1 MNIFLSWSKSKSQE
15 IALAIKSF
23 LNGLFRD
30 EINVW
35 MSSESISYGSTSI
48 PEINKALINSDKCI
62 AIITSDNI
70 LSPWI
75 MYETG
80 AVLARN
86 LVAFPNKDNN
96 EFIIPIIFENVDNK
110 KFMGNP
116 INQFQRLQY
125 SKATLK
131 RLVTQLNQETH
142 TFSDIKTLET
152 QFNLNWNIL
161 NKEIKNCLK
170 KYTLYNKRPLTCGL
184 LTETL
189 EQAGF
194 PVPCLGDITLYESGF
209 ETQKLYEIILNSAE
223 KRLWVFGRKNR
234 KLFSTEN
241 REFFSKLSE
250 KQENGFDF
258 KCLFL
263 NPLNLDAQVNAQ
275 RIPHFTQKLNICIDD
290 ARNILENNDVNFNSV
305 CKFYDCNRTE
315 HLIIVDNVVL
325 CSNISY
331 ANDDFPLPLT
341 KAPFYITEVDNSI
354 GRNFVHKFN
363 NVWKEAVNIDFVTF

>member
-30 EINVW
+30 EIKVW

-131 RLVTQLNQETH
+131 KLVSQLNQETH

-170 KYTLYNKRPLTCGL
+170 KIKN
-184 LTETL
+184 
-189 EQAGF
+189 
-194 PVPCLGDITLYESGF
+194 
-209 ETQKLYEIILNSAE
+209 QKKS
-223 KRLWVFGRKNR
+223 
-234 KLFSTEN
+234 
-241 REFFSKLSE
+241 
-250 KQENGFDF
+250 
-258 KCLFL
+258 
-263 NPLNLDAQVNAQ
+263 
-275 RIPHFTQKLNICIDD
+275 
-290 ARNILENNDVNFNSV
+290 
-305 CKFYDCNRTE
+305 
-315 HLIIVDNVVL
+315 
-325 CSNISY
+325 
-331 ANDDFPLPLT
+331 
-341 KAPFYITEVDNSI
+341 
-354 GRNFVHKFN
+354 
-363 NVWKEAVNIDFVTF
+363 